1 MELPPLDTDTGQSA
15 VIYPSSLKSPQFG
28 NQSAFN
34 HMSSGLTNLSS
45 VTMKST
51 GLVST
56 GDNDSRSVSSRGSG
70 RLASAITDETILC
83 TDDNGL
89 RIELDNAVAHI
100 RAVGYKVTKQLMEE
114 TLPSARD
121 LLRAETHKI
130 VELSLQTC
138 KESTLQNFRADIE
151 REAMNL
157 KSTLFE
163 QTAAESSAEGVK
175 ADKSLV
181 IDSRMNVIPE
191 GGIPK
196 DASSSLMSELHDQ
209 LRAQMAQTC
218 TEALARTVPSIV
230 DRLSSRIDQ
239 PLVQLEERLSVRM
252 DQRLAELEDRSASL
266 EERTATLEE
275 RSLSMSEV
283 MKDVRLGLKRVDN
296 LENLVSE
303 TVAQNAK
310 DLVDQKAEFEALRMK
325 FLSSP
330 AADLA
335 RAFATPTGSA
345 LVQNRDSVAV
355 PPSVQRG
362 EHLIHSAM
370 VPSQYA
376 GSVLVPRSNAAGS
389 VAVASLAPSNI
400 TPGGSL
406 QIAPGGGSLTITD
419 MTGGGSLTVTA
430 AGSAGPVPSC
440 GPSLSYTP
448 ALDNS
453 GPQPSLSYTPALEP
467 ALSYTPVLVPM
478 LSHTPAPGQSL
489 SHTPAPAHPPSTPQK
504 QRQQGS
510 KPNSTPA
517 STPRSP
523 PRVSRRLSSTH
534 GGAASPRVRSPSHM
548 APRMLSGN
556 TTPRGVSGVR
566 TPNQGFR
573 EIREMPNFMSA
584 TQSSMQN

>member
-1 MELPPLDTDTGQSA
+1 
-15 VIYPSSLKSPQFG
+15 
-28 NQSAFN
+28 
-34 HMSSGLTNLSS
+34 
-45 VTMKST
+45 
-51 GLVST
+51 
-56 GDNDSRSVSSRGSG
+56 
-70 RLASAITDETILC
+70 
-83 TDDNGL
+83 
-89 RIELDNAVAHI
+89 
-100 RAVGYKVTKQLMEE
+100 
-114 TLPSARD
+114 
-121 LLRAETHKI
+121 
-130 VELSLQTC
+130 
-138 KESTLQNFRADIE
+138 
-151 REAMNL
+151 
-157 KSTLFE
+157 
-163 QTAAESSAEGVK
+163 
-175 ADKSLV
+175 
-181 IDSRMNVIPE
+181 
-191 GGIPK
+191 
-196 DASSSLMSELHDQ
+196 
-209 LRAQMAQTC
+209 MAQTC

-252 DQRLAELEDRSASL
+252 DQRLAEL

-389 VAVASLAPSNI
+389 VAVACLAPSNI

-430 AGSAGPVPSC
+430 A
-440 GPSLSYTP
+440 
-448 ALDNS
+448 
-453 GPQPSLSYTPALEP
+453 
-467 ALSYTPVLVPM
+467 
-478 LSHTPAPGQSL
+478 
-489 SHTPAPAHPPSTPQK
+489 
-504 QRQQGS
+504 
-510 KPNSTPA
+510 
-517 STPRSP
+517 
-523 PRVSRRLSSTH
+523 
-534 GGAASPRVRSPSHM
+534 
-548 APRMLSGN
+548 
-556 TTPRGVSGVR
+556 
-566 TPNQGFR
+566 
-573 EIREMPNFMSA
+573 
-584 TQSSMQN
+584 